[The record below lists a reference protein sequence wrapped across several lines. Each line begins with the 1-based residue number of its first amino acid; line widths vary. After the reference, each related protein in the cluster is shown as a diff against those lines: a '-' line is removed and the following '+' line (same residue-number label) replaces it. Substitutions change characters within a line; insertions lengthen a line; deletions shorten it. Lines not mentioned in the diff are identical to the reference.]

1 MKEIDANQLIQYA
14 RTWLGTPWVHNQCCL
29 GHGVDCI
36 RFVMECYSHFGA
48 YPGEYDNYDRQPR
61 ANSLINYLSGLP
73 STFLV
78 GEKEGIAPG
87 QLLVLKVKKIPH
99 HVAIATSK
107 GTMIHADSSSY
118 VKRVV
123 EQDLDRWEHRIAA
136 RFIVKV

>member
-1 MKEIDANQLIQYA
+1 MKEIDAEKLIDYA
-14 RTWLGTPWVHNQCCL
+14 RTWLNTPWVHNQCCL

-48 YPGEYDNYDRQPR
+48 YPGEYDNYSSQPR
-61 ANSLINYLSGLP
+61 KNSLVDYLSGLP

-78 GEKEGIAPG
+78 DEKEKVAAG

-99 HVAIATSK
+99 HVAIATSE

-118 VKRVV
+118 VNRVV
-123 EQDLDRWEHRIAA
+123 EQDLGRWESRIAV
-136 RFIVKV
+136 RYIVKV